1 MIHFCTFGNI
11 PQYSR
16 SINELVTE
24 AKASN
29 YFNTV
34 KEYNQNNLSGI
45 ENHHEFIKSNI
56 KGYGYWIWKSILLI
70 DMFSKTN
77 EGDIIIY
84 ADAGCGISIRENAKK
99 KFKQWIDTVTNNAPY
114 RISFQ
119 MTHLEKVWTK
129 NDLFDIMDC
138 NDDKYK
144 NTGQNVANIQIYK
157 NNKDNLDFIKEYYKF
172 CCLNNYHYVTDEPSY
187 SLNDPMFKEHRHDQS
202 ILSLLF
208 KKYGAS
214 VFPDHWNDYEYP
226 IIAIRRKY

>member
-1 MIHFCTFGNI
+1 M
-11 PQYSR
+11 
-16 SINELVTE
+16 
-24 AKASN
+24 
-29 YFNTV
+29 
-34 KEYNQNNLSGI
+34 
-45 ENHHEFIKSNI
+45 NI
-56 KGYGYWIWKSILLI
+56 KKSLTIGYGSW
-70 DMFSKTN
+70 
-77 EGDIIIY
+77 
-84 ADAGCGISIRENAKK
+84 CGLGFFRGINYYKYNHDK
-99 KFKQWIDTVTNNAPY
+99 
-114 RISFQ
+114 
-119 MTHLEKVWTK
+119 
-129 NDLFDIMDC
+129 C